1 MHKSDNKQAHLLGHK
16 GDGNSDSLLT
26 FPEKF
31 PIKIFGL
38 DNQAFQDAVNT
49 VVTAHVTDE
58 DLLSRQENTS
68 SKGNYLAITVTI
80 MAQSQ
85 AQLDAIYIDLTNN
98 EHVKMAL

>member
-1 MHKSDNKQAHLLGHK
+1 MHTSNNKQAHLLGHT
-16 GDGNSDSLLT
+16 GESNSDSLLT

-49 VVTAHVTDE
+49 IIAAHVTDN
-58 DLLSRQENTS
+58 DLLSQQKNAS